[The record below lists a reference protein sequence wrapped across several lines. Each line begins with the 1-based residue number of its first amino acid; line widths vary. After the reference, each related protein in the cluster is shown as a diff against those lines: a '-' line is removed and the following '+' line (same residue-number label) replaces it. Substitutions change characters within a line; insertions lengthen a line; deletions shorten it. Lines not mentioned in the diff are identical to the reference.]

1 MSILTRKKLNFYR
14 FLSVKLTDND
24 LYPHVRY
31 GEIFTLEEIKD
42 FWQKTIKA
50 ILEKKASQKL
60 GLYIHIPFCRQKC
73 SFCFCDS
80 YVPFSYSEVE
90 TYLVLLKREINI
102 FKEIFKPVSFTSVY
116 FGGGS
121 PACLKNKDLENLFH
135 FIYQNFMISPHSQIM
150 FEGTST
156 DLTKDV
162 LSLLVKNGVNRLT
175 IGAQSLDS
183 KVIKL
188 IRRPQTKERFIMVYR
203 LARKLGIPYINIDLI
218 AGLEGQSVPSF
229 ISDLETVL
237 ELGADMV
244 HVSGFTPLSHTSFC
258 KEGKR
263 FSLEQKRNRNIMI
276 AESKRIKTSFFS
288 EITSDEQGLSEEAA
302 NTQEKDAREQNSSIL
317 GIGYS
322 AQSHAFGQVWYEH
335 PCVLALNS
343 MPNYKKL
350 PIFRGVRSNLDEE
363 MRTFIFNNIQK
374 GFSRTFFYQ
383 LFKKDAFLVFKPE
396 ILELIKIGKL
406 KSEGDRIVSQ
416 IKHTKE
422 FLLLSKLFYSKD
434 RLKAILQKHKDEYR
448 EDKDYRK
455 KFELLIADTE

>member
-1 MSILTRKKLNFYR
+1 
-14 FLSVKLTDND
+14 
-24 LYPHVRY
+24 
-31 GEIFTLEEIKD
+31 
-42 FWQKTIKA
+42 
-50 ILEKKASQKL
+50 
-60 GLYIHIPFCRQKC
+60 
-73 SFCFCDS
+73 
-80 YVPFSYSEVE
+80 
-90 TYLVLLKREINI
+90 
-102 FKEIFKPVSFTSVY
+102 
-116 FGGGS
+116 
-121 PACLKNKDLENLFH
+121 
-135 FIYQNFMISPHSQIM
+135 
-150 FEGTST
+150 
-156 DLTKDV
+156 
-162 LSLLVKNGVNRLT
+162 
-175 IGAQSLDS
+175 
-183 KVIKL
+183 
-188 IRRPQTKERFIMVYR
+188 
-203 LARKLGIPYINIDLI
+203 
-218 AGLEGQSVPSF
+218 
-229 ISDLETVL
+229 
-237 ELGADMV
+237 
-244 HVSGFTPLSHTSFC
+244 
-258 KEGKR
+258 
-263 FSLEQKRNRNIMI
+263 MI